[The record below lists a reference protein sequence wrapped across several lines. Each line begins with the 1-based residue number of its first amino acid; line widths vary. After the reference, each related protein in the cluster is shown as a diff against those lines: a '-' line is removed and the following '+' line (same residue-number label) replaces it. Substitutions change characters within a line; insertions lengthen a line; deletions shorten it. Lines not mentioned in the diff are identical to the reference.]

1 MISMKYVD
9 LKSKEI
15 RKILKLTNTS
25 DSLLPALVLQYT
37 ASHVLEPVFFIL
49 YIKKTY
55 ILCLWALTELGW
67 EPRSFGYII
76 INNDEQGE
84 GRGFGKNEGEW
95 IWKVTIRTKK
105 KFQEMGEA

>member
-1 MISMKYVD
+1 MKYVD
-9 LKSKEI
+9 SKSKEM

-25 DSLLPALVLQYT
+25 DSLLMLLALVLQYT

-49 YIKKTY
+49 SIKNY

-67 EPRSFGYII
+67 EPRSFGYIT

-84 GRGFGKNEGEW
+84 GRGL
-95 IWKVTIRTKK
+95 
-105 KFQEMGEA
+105 

>member
-49 YIKKTY
+49 YKKNLYSVPVGTH
-55 ILCLWALTELGW
+55 
-67 EPRSFGYII
+67 
-76 INNDEQGE
+76 
-84 GRGFGKNEGEW
+84 
-95 IWKVTIRTKK
+95 
-105 KFQEMGEA
+105 